1 MELFLYLFI
10 ILLFTIF
17 VIIVIRIIFFIFCF
31 AYGVYTIFRDIFKEV
46 KTEGQLN
53 RIRFDS

>member
-1 MELFLYLFI
+1 MELFFYLFV
-10 ILLFTIF
+10 ILLFILF

-53 RIRFDS
+53 RIKSDS